1 MGALSFISEAT
12 MKRLYATLTIRQLKA
27 KISHLSRFAFKIT
40 RRFFHSLG
48 FDKRDWSRLTKAQI
62 IKVLDFY
69 YQNISQV
76 HYNQETR
83 KLIELGFEP
92 SLESLAYPESEEI
105 LMTVHG
111 WSVTSDGPSL
121 CLFKDGLWLVLE
133 PDEGCDYDALIARV
147 KRAIK
152 ELQNQSQTI
161 QLSLF

>member
-1 MGALSFISEAT
+1 

-27 KISHLSRFAFKIT
+27 KISQLSRTAFKIT
-40 RRFFHSLG
+40 RRFFRSLG

-69 YQNISQV
+69 YANMMPV

-92 SLESLAYPESEEI
+92 NPECLDFPELEEI
-105 LMTVHG
+105 LMIVYG
-111 WSVTSDGPSL
+111 WSVTSNGPSL
-121 CLFKDGLWLVLE
+121 CLFKDGLWLVFE
-133 PDEGCDYDALIARV
+133 PDGGCDYDALIDR
-147 KRAIK
+147 IK
-152 ELQNQSQTI
+152 SAFKEMQKQSQPI

>member
-1 MGALSFISEAT
+1 

-27 KISHLSRFAFKIT
+27 KISHLSRTAFKIT
-40 RRFFHSLG
+40 RRFFRSLG

-69 YQNISQV
+69 YQNMNPV

-83 KLIELGFEP
+83 KLIELGFDP
-92 SLESLAYPESEEI
+92 NLEYLAYPESEEI
-105 LMTVHG
+105 LMTVYG
-111 WSVTSDGPSL
+111 WSVTTDGPAL
-121 CLFKDGLWLVLE
+121 CLFKDGLWLVFE
-133 PDEGCDYDALIARV
+133 PDGGCDYDALIARV

-152 ELQNQSQTI
+152 ELHNQSQPI